1 MNVLKIL
8 PCDVVE
14 ANDISNRLQSI
25 RFDLIREIYNELVYI
40 AELAR
45 FSEKNNRFGVVF
57 YQLID
62 FRRTQE
68 LASIL
73 VTLG

>member
-1 MNVLKIL
+1 M
-8 PCDVVE
+8 VE
-14 ANDISNRLQSI
+14 ANDIPNRLQSI
-25 RFDLIREIYNELVYI
+25 RFDLIGEIYNELVYI
-40 AELAR
+40 AKLAR
-45 FSEKNNRFGVVF
+45 FSEKNSRFGVVF